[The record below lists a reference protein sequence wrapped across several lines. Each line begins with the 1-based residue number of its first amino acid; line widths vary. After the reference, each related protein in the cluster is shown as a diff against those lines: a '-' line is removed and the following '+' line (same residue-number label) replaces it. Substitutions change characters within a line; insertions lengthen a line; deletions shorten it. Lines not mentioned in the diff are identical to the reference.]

1 MIWRFCFKLYILVC
15 NFSATI
21 GAFNVRFLF
30 HCDKI
35 NNEWNKLHMFVH
47 HSWRNWTSLA
57 RKCFIKPMRYLY
69 MGSTII
75 VMLNPKREGNL
86 LIISGSSY
94 LVKPKSKKW
103 LTVGFKFFSTFN
115 VNNGGCR
122 VTNFL
127 ISLAKFECFQKTSH
141 LVEVYPRHYQL
152 RSWLC
157 FQNLEKCMP
166 FHFKTAQKLNCRYHI
181 FCTLRP

>member
-21 GAFNVRFLF
+21 EAFNVRFLF

-35 NNEWNKLHMFVH
+35 NNEWSKLHMLIH

-57 RKCFIKPMRYLY
+57 RKCFIKSIRYLY
-69 MGSTII
+69 LGSTIV

-86 LIISGSSY
+86 LIISSNSY

-103 LTVGFKFFSTFN
+103 LTVDFKFFFMFN

-127 ISLAKFECFQKTSH
+127 ISLANFDFFQKTSH
-141 LVEVYPRHYQL
+141 LVEVYPQHYQL

-157 FQNLEKCMP
+157 FQDLDKCMP
-166 FHFKTAQKLNCRYHI
+166 FHSKTAQELDYQYHI
-181 FCTLRP
+181 FFYIET